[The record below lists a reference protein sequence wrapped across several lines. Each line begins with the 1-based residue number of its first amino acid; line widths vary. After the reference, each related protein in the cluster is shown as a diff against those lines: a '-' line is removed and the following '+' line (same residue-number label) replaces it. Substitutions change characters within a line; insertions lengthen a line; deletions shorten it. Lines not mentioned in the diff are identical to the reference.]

1 MDELKLVVEKS
12 TLHNQVSNEQLAR
25 FMAQQSSAPGSLIW
39 DKRKTTKISQK
50 HQKIR
55 KIDPK
60 NKIFLRKLSEFSQNS
75 QNFRMK
81 IDKNHKKE
89 LN

>member
-1 MDELKLVVEKS
+1 MVVEKS

-50 HQKIR
+50 KNQKIR
-55 KIDPK
+55 KIVSK
-60 NKIFLRKLSEFSQNS
+60 
-75 QNFRMK
+75 
-81 IDKNHKKE
+81 H
-89 LN
+89 

>member
-1 MDELKLVVEKS
+1 MVVEKS

-50 HQKIR
+50 KKSENQK
-55 KIDPK
+55 
-60 NKIFLRKLSEFSQNS
+60 NS
-75 QNFRMK
+75 FETLNFF
-81 IDKNHKKE
+81 
-89 LN
+89 

>member
-1 MDELKLVVEKS
+1 MVEKS

-50 HQKIR
+50 IR
-55 KIDPK
+55 KINLK
-60 NKIFLRKLSEFSQNS
+60 NKIFFRKLSEFSQNS